1 MKRIL
6 CFLLSAVSLVAL
18 MIGAVGCKDSESGE
32 CVYEITAEYVPET
45 ATLTAMMKVEYKN
58 TTANEISELKF
69 NLYPNAY
76 REDAAYQPVSAVYSS
91 SAYYAGKS
99 YGSMEISSVDGA
111 KNWEIKGEDENI
123 LSVSLEE
130 SLFPGDKVNLN
141 ICFLTSLQKSITAP
155 VWDKNQS
162 ISEISSPFS
171 ALIPTTVFMSAF
183 TIPTA
188 IPSFPNALR
197 IK

>member
-141 ICFLTSLQKSITAP
+141 ICFLTKLAKINHRTGVGQLSLIH
-155 VWDKNQS
+155 
-162 ISEISSPFS
+162 I
-171 ALIPTTVFMSAF
+171 
-183 TIPTA
+183 
-188 IPSFPNALR
+188 
-197 IK
+197 